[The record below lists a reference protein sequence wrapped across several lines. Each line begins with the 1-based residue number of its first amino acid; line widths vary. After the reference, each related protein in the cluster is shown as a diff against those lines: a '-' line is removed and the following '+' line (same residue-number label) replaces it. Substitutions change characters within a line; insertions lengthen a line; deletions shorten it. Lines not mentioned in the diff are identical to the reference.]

1 MKTQTQVFQ
10 PPGPALCSAHK
21 HITLFFFFLLFIGVE
36 LIYNVVLIS
45 AEQQSDS
52 VIHIYTSFFFFGLTT
67 WLSYLL
73 DQGLTLDPRQSEGT
87 ES

>member
-21 HITLFFFFLLFIGVE
+21 HITLFFFFFLLFIGVE

-52 VIHIYTSFFFFGLTT
+52 VIHIYTSFFFLASPHGFLTCWT
-67 WLSYLL
+67 K
-73 DQGLTLDPRQSEGT
+73 D
-87 ES
+87 